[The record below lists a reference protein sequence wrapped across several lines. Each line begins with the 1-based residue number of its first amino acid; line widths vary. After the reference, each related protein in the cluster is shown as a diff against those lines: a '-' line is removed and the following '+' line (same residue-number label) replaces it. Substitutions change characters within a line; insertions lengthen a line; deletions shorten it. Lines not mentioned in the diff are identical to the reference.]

1 MSTLTCLRCKEPIDA
16 SAEQC
21 PHCSER
27 VTSFQ
32 RTYASRLLDG
42 KYQIIDRLGVGGMG
56 EIFKVRHI
64 HLNELRVIKIM
75 RPNVAADDQ
84 GLQRFLQEARTSTM
98 IKQKN
103 LAMLYDFSTL
113 EDGSYYMVWE
123 FIDGTNI
130 QKWIAQNGPIPAR
143 LAIEI
148 SVQALMGLEH
158 LHSMGLIHR
167 DISPEN
173 IMLSQDHHGKLLVK
187 VIDFG
192 IAKQLAEGDG
202 GQGLTQTGM
211 FLGKL
216 KYASPEQAGFLKENE
231 HLDPRSDLYSF
242 GIVMYEMLA
251 GRAPF
256 QATNPH
262 GYILKHVTE
271 KPLPIHELNP
281 AVKVPPQLESI
292 IQKSLEKN
300 RDTRFA
306 TAAEFAAALEAIRNT
321 IQPDQKYG
329 LGERMVTLSGAQT
342 LADLPK
348 MPTGAFTGSGAQ
360 ATQQTQQTMGG
371 GNRTAPAQKGPAT
384 GPTGTRQGSDDATV
398 MEPGLKAGTMPGGT
412 MPGGTMPGR
421 PVSGRA
427 TASPNAE
434 AEATV
439 MERKTIGS
447 DEATVM
453 ENFGAPR
460 TLPGAPA
467 PSMGNAEATVLE
479 RQIDMRPG
487 DTAPKKSNTAML
499 AAIAAIVVLAIAG
512 GAWFA
517 MRKPAPQNT
526 VATTTVAPSGT
537 QVTTTGATP
546 TNAAPLSPGQGALL
560 LSASPW
566 GELEKIVGADNKPID
581 LSDEKRS
588 TPTRI
593 DLDPGKYTVT
603 LNGPKGPE
611 TFDVEIRAGE
621 KVGKHETL
629 GTVDYNELEKEMNKQ

>member
-1 MSTLTCLRCKEPIDA
+1 MSTVTCLRCKEVIDGN
-16 SAEQC
+16 AEQC

-42 KYQIIDRLGVGGMG
+42 KYQIIDRLGIGGMG

-98 IKQKN
+98 IKHKN

-143 LAIEI
+143 LAIEM
-148 SVQALMGLEH
+148 SVQALIGLDH

-192 IAKQLAEGDG
+192 IAKQLAEGEG

-216 KYASPEQAGFLKENE
+216 KYASPEQAGFLKEDE
-231 HLDPRSDLYSF
+231 HLDARSDLYSF

-281 AVKVPPQLESI
+281 AVTVPPQLESI
-292 IQKSLEKN
+292 IQKSLEKS
-300 RDTRFA
+300 RDARYA
-306 TAAEFAAALEAIRNT
+306 TAADFAAALEAIRNT

-348 MPTGAFTGSGAQ
+348 MPTGAYTGGS
-360 ATQQTQQTMGG
+360 TQQTMGA
-371 GNRTAPAQKGPAT
+371 NRTAPAQKGPVA

-398 MEPGLKAGTMPGGT
+398 MEPGLKVS
-412 MPGGTMPGR
+412 TMPGR
-421 PVSGRA
+421 A
-427 TASPNAE
+427 APNAE

-453 ENFGAPR
+453 ENFGSPNRTVAGAPR
-460 TLPGAPA
+460 SGNVANA
-467 PSMGNAEATVLE
+467 GNYGGGNADATVIE
-479 RQIDMRPG
+479 RQIDMRPSAAA
-487 DTAPKKSNTAML
+487 APKKNAAL
-499 AAIAAIVVLAIAG
+499 LGAIAAAVVIALLAG
-512 GAWFA
+512 GYF
-517 MRKPAPQNT
+517 MRRKPSAPV
-526 VATTTVAPSGT
+526 VATTTAVPSGA
-537 QVTTTGATP
+537 QVTATP
-546 TNAAPLSPGQGALL
+546 PNANALLATGQGALL

-566 GELEKIVGADNKPID
+566 GELEKIVSSDNKAVD
-581 LSDEKRS
+581 LSDDKRS

-593 DLDPGKYTVT
+593 DLDPGRYTVT

-611 TFDVEIRAGE
+611 TFDVEIKAGE
-621 KVGKHETL
+621 KLGKHETL
-629 GTVDYNELEKEMNKQ
+629 GAVDYNELEKEMNRQ

>member
-1 MSTLTCLRCKEPIDA
+1 MSQITCLRCKSPLD
-16 SAEQC
+16 SQLEQC
-21 PHCSER
+21 PSCGER
-27 VTSFQ
+27 ITVFQ
-32 RTYASRLLDG
+32 RTYSDRLLDG

-75 RPNVAADDQ
+75 RPNVASDDQ
-84 GLQRFLQEARTSTM
+84 GLQRFLQEARTSTT
-98 IKQKN
+98 IKHRN
-103 LAMLYDFSTL
+103 LAMLYDFAQL

-130 QKWIAQNGPIPAR
+130 QKWIFQNGPMPSR
-143 LAIEI
+143 LTVEIAI
-148 SVQALMGLEH
+148 QALTGLDH

-192 IAKQLAEGDG
+192 IAKQLGEGSEAS

-216 KYASPEQAGFLKENE
+216 KYASPEQAGFLKEGE
-231 HLDPRSDLYSF
+231 RLDPRSDLYSF
-242 GIVMYEMLA
+242 GIVLYEMLA

-271 KPLPIHELNP
+271 KPAPIAETNP
-281 AVKVPPQLESI
+281 NAKVPANLESI
-292 IQKSLEKN
+292 IMRSLEKT

-306 TAAEFAAALEAIRNT
+306 TAGEFAHALEAIRNT
-321 IQPDQKYG
+321 IPPDQKYG

-348 MPTGAFTGSGAQ
+348 FTAPAPTASGAS
-360 ATQQTQQTMGG
+360 ATQQTQTG
-371 GNRTAPAQKGPAT
+371 APAAT
-384 GPTGTRQGSDDATV
+384 MRGTEQAPRVGPTGTRV
-398 MEPGLKAGTMPGGT
+398 AGD
-412 MPGGTMPGR
+412 
-421 PVSGRA
+421 
-427 TASPNAE
+427 
-434 AEATV
+434 EATV

-453 ENFGAPR
+453 ERGIAQAAP
-460 TLPGAPA
+460 TAVEWKIGPA
-467 PSMGNAEATVLE
+467 VAEPTVLE
-479 RQIDMRPG
+479 RLQP
-487 DTAPKKSNTAML
+487 AKKSNAAMMMG
-499 AAIAAIVVLAIAG
+499 IAAAVVVVLGIA
-512 GAWFA
+512 AVI
-517 MRKPAPQNT
+517 MLRKPSPQLGPVTAPT
-526 VATTTVAPSGT
+526 SSTA
-537 QVTTTGATP
+537 VTTTAP
-546 TNAAPLSPGQGALL
+546 TSIAPVSAGNGVLL

-566 GELEKIVGADNKPID
+566 GDIEKIVDEKGMQVD
-581 LSDEKRS
+581 LSEEKRS

-593 DLDPGKYTVT
+593 ELAPGKYSVT
-603 LNGPKGPE
+603 MIGPAKKE
-611 TFDVEIRAGE
+611 TFDVEIAAGRRVPIT
-621 KVGKHETL
+621 KNL
-629 GTVDYNELEKEMNKQ
+629 GGVDINELEKEVQKP

>member
-1 MSTLTCLRCKEPIDA
+1 MSQINCLRCKQPIDA
-16 SAEQC
+16 SYDIC

-27 VTSFQ
+27 ITQFQ

-75 RPNVAADDQ
+75 RPNVAQDDQ

-98 IKQKN
+98 IKHKN
-103 LAMLYDFSTL
+103 LAMLYDFAQL

-130 QKWIAQNGPIPAR
+130 QKWIALNGAMPSR
-143 LAIEI
+143 LTVEI
-148 SVQALMGLEH
+148 SMQALNGLEH

-173 IMLSQDHHGKLLVK
+173 IMLSQDQKGKLLVK

-192 IAKQLAEGDG
+192 IAKQLAEGEG

-216 KYASPEQAGFLKENE
+216 KYASPEQAGFLKEDE

-271 KPLPIHELNP
+271 KPTPISEISP
-281 AVKVPPQLESI
+281 GVKVPPPLESI
-292 IQKSLEKN
+292 IMKSLEKN
-300 RDTRFA
+300 RDDRFE
-306 TAAEFAAALEAIRNT
+306 TADDFVTALEGIRT
-321 IQPDQKYG
+321 SIAPDQKYG
-329 LGERMVTLSGAQT
+329 VGEKMVTLSGAQT

-348 MPTGAFTGSGAQ
+348 ITGTSPMVTASGAQ
-360 ATQQTQQTMGG
+360 PTQQTFAGG
-371 GNRTAPAQKGPAT
+371 TF
-384 GPTGTRQGSDDATV
+384 
-398 MEPGLKAGTMPGGT
+398 PGGT
-412 MPGGTMPGR
+412 MPGGTMPG
-421 PVSGRA
+421 
-427 TASPNAE
+427 SP
-434 AEATV
+434 TGT
-439 MERKTIGS
+439 RSGS

-453 ENFGAPR
+453 ERNLTSSPKTIGSNEATVMERLNAGA
-460 TLPGAPA
+460 APTA
-467 PSMGNAEATVLE
+467 IEAKMKYGDAMPQAEATVLE
-479 RQIDMRPG
+479 RQTDMRPP
-487 DTAPKKSNTAML
+487 APKKNVAL
-499 AAIAAIVVLAIAG
+499 IAGIAAVVVIAILAGVFI
-512 GAWFA
+512 
-517 MRKPAPQNT
+517 MTRKPDPT
-526 VATTTVAPSGT
+526 PV
-537 QVTTTGATP
+537 VTTTTAGTDV
-546 TNAAPLSPGQGALL
+546 TTIAPKPPMSIPAGHGVLL

-566 GELEKIVGADNKPID
+566 GELDRIVNT
-581 LSDEKRS
+581 SDQAEVPLTSDMRA

-593 DLDPGKYTVT
+593 QLKPGSYDITLSGPAGETKTVQVNIQEGKPTEQKVPMSNVDLDALTKEVT
-603 LNGPKGPE
+603 KKP
-611 TFDVEIRAGE
+611 
-621 KVGKHETL
+621 
-629 GTVDYNELEKEMNKQ
+629 